1 LIVAKDDNRGVA
13 EEVVAA
19 PTQVG
24 RQPTVPGQ
32 PGVVPVQPGKVSF
45 FTRIALSQRL
55 HEIFERT
62 PLMNWVTRRE
72 GEALFDVVS
81 GFVQSQA
88 LLAIVEFRVLHILA
102 GASWP
107 LPELAERTGL
117 REDRLA
123 VLMQAGA
130 ALKLVKFR
138 RGRWQLAPRGAA
150 FITVPG
156 LEAMV
161 RHHPV
166 LYRDL
171 ADPVA
176 FLKGDIEPELAGF
189 WPYVFGPLAQEDAGL
204 AARYSQL
211 MADSQRV
218 VADDTLRMVDLRNAK
233 RVMDVGGGTGAFLR
247 VVAKLY
253 PELPLT
259 LFDLPHVLA
268 EAERFS
274 PHLTFAPGSFR
285 DDPIPQGADV
295 ITLVRVLYD
304 HPDSVV
310 EALLAKVHAALPPG
324 GRLVISEAMAGGEKP
339 DRACDVYF
347 AFYTMAMSS
356 GRTRSPSELKQMLE
370 KAGFTKVSKPRA
382 LRPFITSVIE
392 AERS

>member
-1 LIVAKDDNRGVA
+1 VPKDDHTGATADRTA
-13 EEVVAA
+13 
-19 PTQVG
+19 
-24 RQPTVPGQ
+24 QPTGTGKQPLVPGQ
-32 PGVVPVQPGKVSF
+32 PGAAPVQPGRVNF

-55 HEIFERT
+55 HEIFERL
-62 PLMNWVTRRE
+62 PLMNRVTRRE
-72 GEALFDVVS
+72 GEALFDIVS
-81 GFVQSQA
+81 GFVQSQV

-107 LPELAERTGL
+107 LPQLAERTGL
-117 REDRLA
+117 AEDRLA
-123 VLMQAGA
+123 VLMQAAA

-138 RGRWQLAPRGAA
+138 RGLWQLAPRGAA

-204 AARYSQL
+204 AERYSQL

-218 VADDTLRMVDLRNAK
+218 VADDTLRLVDLRDAK

-259 LFDLPHVLA
+259 LFDLPHVLSVA
-268 EAERFS
+268 DRFS
-274 PHLTFAPGSFR
+274 PKLDFAPGSFR

-310 EALLAKVHAALPPG
+310 EPLLAKVHAALPPG
-324 GRLVISEAMAGGEKP
+324 GRLIISEAMAGGAKP

-356 GRTRSPSELKQMLE
+356 GRTRSPEEIKQMLE
-370 KAGFTKVSKPRA
+370 KAGFTKVSKPRT

-392 AERS
+392 AERG